1 MSIETIRTLAG
12 DAGDGEHPYA
22 KLVAIAELRREL
34 DRYEATVVRQARVI
48 GMPWQQIATGL
59 GVSRQAVHKR
69 FGKA

>member
-1 MSIETIRTLAG
+1 MTIARIQTLAG
-12 DAGDGEHPYA
+12 DAGNEHPFA

-34 DRYEATVVRQARVI
+34 DRYESTVVREARVL

-69 FGKA
+69 YGKS